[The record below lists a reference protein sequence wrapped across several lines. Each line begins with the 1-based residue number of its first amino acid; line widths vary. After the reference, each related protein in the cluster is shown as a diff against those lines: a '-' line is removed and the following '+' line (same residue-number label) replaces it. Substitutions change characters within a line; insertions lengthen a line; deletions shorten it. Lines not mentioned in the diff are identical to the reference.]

1 MIKSKN
7 YKIYQ
12 MGINFIMILV
22 SLSTIFPLI
31 LLFMSSISS
40 ESSLIAHG
48 YSFIPKEFSLNAYKY
63 IMLNKGTIFRAYGI
77 TIIVTVAGT
86 VINILISSLMAFALS
101 DKTLPFRNIIS
112 FYVFFTMLFSGGLVP
127 SYIMW
132 TSTFHIKNTI
142 WALMVPNFLMS
153 AMSVML
159 IRTFFTTSIPE
170 ALYEA
175 ARIDGAGYLTIFRH
189 IVIPLGKPILV
200 TMGIFSGLGY
210 WNDWTNGLYYIND
223 SKFYSIQTLL
233 NKMIQDIQAIQ
244 ANASAASS
252 GAAMAVPQVSVRMAI
267 AFVVLL
273 PILVIYPFLQKYFE
287 KGIALG
293 AVKG

>member
-153 AMSVML
+153 AMNVML

-200 TMGIFSGLGY
+200 TMGLFSGLGY

>member
-1 MIKSKN
+1 MIKSKS

-12 MGINFIMILV
+12 TGINAIMILV
-22 SLSTIFPLI
+22 SLTTILPLV
-31 LLFMSSISS
+31 LLFMSSVSS
-40 ESSLIAHG
+40 ESSLIAYG
-48 YSFIPKEFSLNAYKY
+48 YSFIPKEFSLDAYKY
-63 IMLNKGTIFRAYGI
+63 IILNKGTIFQAYGI
-77 TIIVTVAGT
+77 TIFVTVVGT
-86 VINILISSLMAFALS
+86 IVNLGMSSMMAFALS
-101 DKTLPFRNIIS
+101 DKKLPFRNIIS

-142 WALMVPNFLMS
+142 WALILPNFLMS
-153 AMSVML
+153 AMNVML
-159 IRTFFTTSIPE
+159 IRTYFATSIPE

-175 ARIDGAGYLTIFRH
+175 ARIDGAGYFKIFYR
-189 IVIPLGKPILV
+189 IVLPLGKPILV
-200 TMGIFSGLGY
+200 TMGLFSGLAY
-210 WNDWTNGLYYIND
+210 WNDWTNGLYYITD
-223 SKFYSIQTLL
+223 SKLYSIQTLL

-244 ANASAASS
+244 ANASAASA

-267 AFVVLL
+267 AFVALL
-273 PILVIYPFLQKYFE
+273 PVLAVYPFLQKYFE

>member
-1 MIKSKN
+1 MIKSKIF
-7 YKIYQ
+7 KIYQ
-12 MGINFIMILV
+12 TGINFILILV
-22 SLSTIFPLI
+22 SLSTILPLV

-40 ESSLIAHG
+40 ESSLIVHG
-48 YSFIPKEFSLNAYKY
+48 YSFIPKEFSLDAYKY
-63 IMLNKGTIFRAYGI
+63 ILLNKGTIFQAYGI

-86 VINILISSLMAFALS
+86 IVNLFMSSLMAFALS
-101 DKTLPFRNIIS
+101 DKNLPFRNAIS
-112 FYVFFTMLFSGGLVP
+112 FYVLFTMLFNGGLVP

-142 WALMVPNFLMS
+142 WALLLPNFLMS
-153 AMSVML
+153 AMNVML
-159 IRTFFTTSIPE
+159 IRTFFITSIPD

-175 ARIDGAGYLTIFRH
+175 ARIDGAGYLIIFNR
-189 IVIPLGKPILV
+189 IVLPLGKPILV
-200 TMGIFSGLGY
+200 TIGLFSGLAY
-210 WNDWTNGLYYIND
+210 WNDWTNGLYYITD

-244 ANASAASS
+244 ANATAASS
-252 GAAMAVPQVSVRMAI
+252 GAAMRVPQVSVRMAI
-267 AFVVLL
+267 AFVALL
-273 PILVIYPFLQKYFE
+273 PILAVYPFLQKYFE